1 MDNSNCFKCRK
12 CGSSWLEFE
21 EDGKTEHCR
30 ICGYIYDPEFPPTIG
45 NLRDCIRCGS
55 AVEASSESNLC
66 DECTRDVGAA
76 AFNKEDIEVAK
87 RENRCVY
94 CDSPLLF
101 DPDKERFL
109 CDRTECKNAYVRYL
123 HEKKARENGFRD
135 YNEYYRSQNSK
146 KIKKVA

>member
-1 MDNSNCFKCRK
+1 MDNSNCIKCRK

-21 EDGKTEHCR
+21 EDGRTEHCR
-30 ICGYIYDPEFPPTIG
+30 ICGYIYDPELPPTIG

-87 RENRCVY
+87 RENRCVIVI
-94 CDSPLLF
+94 LLSS
-101 DPDKERFL
+101 L
-109 CDRTECKNAYVRYL
+109 TL
-123 HEKKARENGFRD
+123 
-135 YNEYYRSQNSK
+135 
-146 KIKKVA
+146 IKKGFSVIEQSVKMLT